1 MRGRGLRTVVAMTL
15 VLLASMP
22 AHAVFHFAV
31 IDEFMSGCGSNS
43 TVQFVE
49 MRLLSSGQ
57 TVVADTR
64 LTAFSCDGSVAN
76 VLRLVPNDITNGMTG
91 ARWVIGSASFQA
103 ASGIVPDVVMSD
115 DDPGIFR
122 DCGMICWGAPGMSPP
137 APGSWDPSIPG
148 NYVDCVAY
156 GPYTG
161 PLGPGAGAAVSSI
174 PNNGSQSLARSGGSA
189 FDNNFALAT
198 PSPTNNAGSVGT
210 LGGCAGFT
218 TTSTAPPGG
227 GSTTSTTT
235 SGGGGTTS
243 TTTGPALRGGGPAK
257 TDCFAEWRVAGATAT
272 TPVVTCTDNDP
283 TCDSSTTAGCVIRT
297 QLCFND
303 AAASVYGGKC
313 TAAPVTSF
321 TLAGNPDANTAGA
334 VASALTGIP
343 GAAGSSFSPPLS
355 ALTCT
360 GSIDLTVPLKV
371 KGTKIKK
378 GSLTIKSITTA
389 GKKDKDK
396 LKLVCVPAS

>member
-1 MRGRGLRTVVAMTL
+1 MVVAMML
-15 VLLASMP
+15 VLLTGMP
-22 AHAVFHFAV
+22 AGALFHFAV
-31 IDEFMSGCGSNS
+31 IDEVMSGCGSDP

-49 MRLLSSGQ
+49 IRLLSSGQ
-57 TVVADTR
+57 TQVQKTR

-76 VLRLVPNDITNGMTG
+76 VIDVVSGNLTNGMSG
-91 ARWVIGSASFQA
+91 ARWIIGSPGFQA
-103 ASGIVPDVVMSD
+103 ASGIAPDFVMD
-115 DDPGIFR
+115 DADPGIFPN
-122 DCGMICWGAPGMSPP
+122 CGMICWGSPGTTEAPDP
-137 APGSWDPSIPG
+137 ATWDHTTPS
-148 NYVDCVAY
+148 NYIDCVAY

-161 PLGPGAGAAVSSI
+161 TLGTGAGPILTSV
-174 PNNGSQSLARSGGSA
+174 PNNGSQSLTRSGGSA

-198 PSPTNNAGSVGT
+198 PSPTNNAGSPGS

-218 TTSTAPPGG
+218 TTSTAPPSG

-235 SGGGGTTS
+235 SGGGTTTS
-243 TTTGPALRGGGPAK
+243 TTTGPALRGGGSAK

-283 TCDSSTTAGCVIRT
+283 TCDSSSTAGCVIRT
-297 QLCFND
+297 QICFND